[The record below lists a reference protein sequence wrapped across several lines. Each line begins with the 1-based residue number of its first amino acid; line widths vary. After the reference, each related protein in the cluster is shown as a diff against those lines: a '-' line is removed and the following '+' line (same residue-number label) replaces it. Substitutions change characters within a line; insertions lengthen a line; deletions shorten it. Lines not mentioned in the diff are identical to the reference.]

1 MPRLEEFD
9 DVQLDVEFTQAA
21 TRSNIASEENIA
33 ISFGKISKWYEAL
46 IPTGGSS
53 GQFLAWNSSGTAK
66 WVSNPN
72 TNTTYTVSTGDSVG
86 QIKVTPSDGTRLDI
100 FYHLF

>member
-1 MPRLEEFD
+1 MARLEEFD
-9 DVQLDVEFTQAA
+9 DVQLDVEFTQADS
-21 TRSNIASEENIA
+21 RSNLTTNENIA

-46 IPTGGSS
+46 VPTGGSS

-72 TNTTYTVSTGDSVG
+72 VDT
-86 QIKVTPSDGTRLDI
+86 KVTSTLLTQSTAAAR
-100 FYHLF
+100 